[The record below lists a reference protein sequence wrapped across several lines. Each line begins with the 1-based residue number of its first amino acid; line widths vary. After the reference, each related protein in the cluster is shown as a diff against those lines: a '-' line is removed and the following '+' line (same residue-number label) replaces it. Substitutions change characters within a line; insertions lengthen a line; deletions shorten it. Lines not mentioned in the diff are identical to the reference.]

1 MHRKARDLSVG
12 DIFRMH
18 VYGEVLSVAS
28 VADGKRIKVKLALEN
43 QGRRDNSGVPVSIG
57 GRLFSR
63 PRQNPYTDLEFTDNG
78 HVLEFLCRPG
88 RGFRLIE
95 WGDDDDDDGD
105 DVEHGPVLS
114 PEGADL

>member
-1 MHRKARDLSVG
+1 MFRKARDLSAG

-28 VADGKRIKVKLALEN
+28 VADGKRVKIKLALEN
-43 QGRRDNSGVPVSIG
+43 QAHRK
-57 GRLFSR
+57 SR
-63 PRQNPYTDLEFTDNG
+63 IDLEFTDSG

-88 RGFRLIE
+88 RGFHLIE

>member
-1 MHRKARDLSVG
+1 MFRKARDLSAG

-28 VADGKRIKVKLALEN
+28 VADGKRVKIKLALEN
-43 QGRRDNSGVPVSIG
+43 QGRRNNSGVPM
-57 GRLFSR
+57 FSEAHR
-63 PRQNPYTDLEFTDNG
+63 KSRIDLEFTDSG

-88 RGFRLIE
+88 RGFHLIE